1 MNQKTYLEEF
11 VIEELAAP
19 TIIEGQKYS
28 IREVLVKLT
37 QLVRELISLVQ
48 IKASLVALSL

>member
-11 VIEELAAP
+11 VIEELVP

-28 IREVLVKLT
+28 IREAMVKLT